1 MHGDNA
7 SVDWNAFD
15 PEAYS
20 AHNYATLR
28 ADDKYVMT
36 RAAEFFG
43 SAGMAGGA
51 HAVDVGPG
59 ANLYP
64 ALTLLPFS
72 RSITLW
78 EYSTSNVA
86 WLRNQ
91 VGSYAPMWDVYWDT
105 LAEHPT
111 HGGVGDP
118 RAALAER
125 GAVVQGSLFDLPH
138 GLWDLGTMFFVAE
151 SMTTQNAEFEK
162 AVHRFVGALRPG
174 APFAAAFVENSEGYS
189 VAARP
194 FPAVRVGSEEVRSAL
209 AGCAEDVA
217 VERIGFLDVRWRDG
231 YTGMVFATG
240 RASRVPAP
248 TGVPCRETGSGSS
261 GT

>member
-1 MHGDNA
+1 MTTPV
-7 SVDWNAFD
+7 STWNAFD

-64 ALTLLPFS
+64 RADPASVQPQHHRCGSTRLQQCRLAAQPGRGVRPHVGRLLGHARRASDAQRRRRPARRARRTRRGGPGQPVRPAARALGP
-72 RSITLW
+72 RHH
-78 EYSTSNVA
+78 V
-86 WLRNQ
+86 LRR
-91 VGSYAPMWDVYWDT
+91 GIHDH
-105 LAEHPT
+105 AERRIRKGRT
-111 HGGVGDP
+111 QLRR
-118 RAALAER
+118 RAAPR
-125 GAVVQGSLFDLPH
+125 
-138 GLWDLGTMFFVAE
+138 
-151 SMTTQNAEFEK
+151 
-162 AVHRFVGALRPG
+162 RALRRG
-174 APFAAAFVENSEGYS
+174 VRGELRSCYS

-194 FPAVRVGSEEVRSAL
+194 FPAVRVGSGEVRSAL

-217 VERIGFLDVRWRDG
+217 VERIGLLDVRWRDG

-248 TGVPCRETGSGSS
+248 TGVPCRETGSESS